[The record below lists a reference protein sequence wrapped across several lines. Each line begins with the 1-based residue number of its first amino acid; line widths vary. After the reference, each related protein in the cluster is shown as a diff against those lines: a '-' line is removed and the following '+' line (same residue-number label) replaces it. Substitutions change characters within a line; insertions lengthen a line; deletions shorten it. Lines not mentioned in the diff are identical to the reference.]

1 MYRASLKRR
10 RQTIDTRCNGQG
22 VQGIRNQPSE
32 SNYRLVSLVFKGF
45 HMKTILAVLLFCS
58 VTSSYASDLW
68 ERSRAAQVLVSEEAV
83 QKLSRAD
90 LVKLMASVEKVAMLL
105 PSPGNTGAYLTLERE
120 LARRDQKPQKYA
132 ANTKP

>member
-1 MYRASLKRR
+1 
-10 RQTIDTRCNGQG
+10 
-22 VQGIRNQPSE
+22 
-32 SNYRLVSLVFKGF
+32 
-45 HMKTILAVLLFCS
+45 MKTILAVLLFCS

-68 ERSRAAQVLVSEEAV
+68 DRSRAAQVLVSEEAV

-105 PSPGNTGAYLTLERE
+105 PSPSNTGAYLTLERE